1 MASLFPFD
9 PDEFNWFVL
18 FVRTNQEKTTAARLG
33 AAGIE
38 HFLPTFPSLRRWK
51 DRRVTLELPLF
62 PGYVF
67 VRLPYRDR
75 LRALTVSS
83 VLYMVGPGHSPAVL
97 TEKEIAWIRQG
108 VDSGKAVPHEYL
120 HQGQRVLIVSG
131 ALTGLQGILVRQV
144 NQARVVVSLDSIG
157 RGFAIEVD
165 LESVRQCE
173 ETNISTLPQQLPVQ
187 SAFHNA
193 EASQRSVHLRRI

>member
-38 HFLPTFPSLRRWK
+38 YFLPTFPSLRQWK

-62 PGYVF
+62 PSYVF
-67 VRLPYRDR
+67 VRLPYRER

-97 TEKEIAWIRQG
+97 TEEELAWIRQG
-108 VDSGKAVPHEYL
+108 VNSGKAVPHEYL
-120 HQGQRVLIVSG
+120 HEGQRVIITSG
-131 ALTGLQGILVRQV
+131 ALSGLQGILVRQV
-144 NQARVVVSLDSIG
+144 NQARLVVSLDSIG
-157 RGFAIEVD
+157 RGFAVEVD
-165 LESVRQCE
+165 LESVSRCE
-173 ETNISTLPQQLPVQ
+173 ETNISALPQRFPVQ

-193 EASQRSVHLRRI
+193 EASQRSVHLRRT